1 MHNPA
6 DTGTTTAEFYDFE
19 IEMYGENAS
28 SSIVLQAI
36 QNYLGV
42 DWEELTGNALAKSPA
57 PVDMTMIMT
66 VPDTD
71 YRIRGVLSTV
81 SIPEHILE

>member
-1 MHNPA
+1 MLDAGTGAAPAYYAIPNLRLYMHNPA

-42 DWEELTGNALAKSPA
+42 D
-57 PVDMTMIMT
+57 
-66 VPDTD
+66 
-71 YRIRGVLSTV
+71 
-81 SIPEHILE
+81 